1 MRALSI
7 IGIVMSLGGIL
18 SAIVVMTETRCYC
31 YCNDSYL
38 WDNGSSVPDEAVGGG
53 VVMLLISVFFLIFS
67 IISCVVSFGKKEQP
81 VATTGPINTPFTTYP
96 PFQPP
101 VYGNPGQNP
110 YTQQYNNPLQQPPQ
124 NNPYQNP
131 PQNNPYQNNPYQNPP
146 QNNPYQ
152 NPNAPKNPYVNPN
165 ANPYQNPPQNNPYQN
180 PNAPKN
186 PYTNPNPPSAPEPPK
201 NPYSPPA
208 PPSPPEPPKQ

>member
-31 YCNDSYL
+31 YCDDSYL
-38 WDNGSSVPDEAVGGG
+38 WDSGSSVPDEAVSGG

-67 IISCVVSFGKKEQP
+67 IISCVVSFGKKETP
-81 VATTGPINTPFTTYP
+81 AVTGSTSYNQPFTTYP
-96 PFQPP
+96 PYQQAPP
-101 VYGNPGQNP
+101 YGSPTQNP
-110 YTQQYNNPLQQPPQ
+110 YTQQYSNPLQPQTPYQNPPQ

-131 PQNNPYQNNPYQNPP
+131 PQNNPYQNPP

-152 NPNAPKNPYVNPN
+152 NPNAPRNPYVNPQTPPPS
-165 ANPYQNPPQNNPYQN
+165 NPYVNPQTPPPANNPFQNPAP
-180 PNAPKN
+180 PKN
-186 PYTNPNPPSAPEPPK
+186 PT
-201 NPYSPPA
+201 NPYSPPT
-208 PPSPPEPPKQ
+208 PPSPPEPPKE